1 VEELIAEVPKQIFGS
16 DCGVLHGA
24 GREDIDAVMIGTGR
38 PFVMEMQNPKRRV
51 FDIKELDTAIN
62 ASANPR
68 VGVRLECWSDKKTV
82 EMLKSNKGH
91 KTYRILVSVDDRI
104 SLENMQNAVSS
115 LKGAWINQRTPERVA
130 HRRADLIRKRQVID
144 IRVLGV
150 ENGLYRLEVLG
161 EGGLYI
167 KELVS
172 GDGGRTTP
180 SLAEILAVPAKVVE
194 LDVVQ
199 VDGLPNI
206 GDE

>member
-1 VEELIAEVPKQIFGS
+1 
-16 DCGVLHGA
+16 
-24 GREDIDAVMIGTGR
+24 
-38 PFVMEMQNPKRRV
+38 MEMQNPKKRV
-51 FDIKELDTAIN
+51 FDLKELETAIN
-62 ASANPR
+62 AFANPR
-68 VGVRLECWSDKKTV
+68 VGVKLITWSDKKTV

-104 SLENMQNAVSS
+104 SPETMQNAVSS

-144 IRVLGV
+144 IKVLGV

>member
-1 VEELIAEVPKQIFGS
+1 M
-16 DCGVLHGA
+16 D
-24 GREDIDAVMIGTGR
+24 
-38 PFVMEMQNPKRRV
+38 
-51 FDIKELDTAIN
+51 
-62 ASANPR
+62 
-68 VGVRLECWSDKKTV
+68 
-82 EMLKSNKGH
+82 
-91 KTYRILVSVDDRI
+91 LV
-104 SLENMQNAVSS
+104 
-115 LKGAWINQRTPERVA
+115 
-130 HRRADLIRKRQVID
+130 RKRQVID
-144 IRVLGV
+144 IGVLGV